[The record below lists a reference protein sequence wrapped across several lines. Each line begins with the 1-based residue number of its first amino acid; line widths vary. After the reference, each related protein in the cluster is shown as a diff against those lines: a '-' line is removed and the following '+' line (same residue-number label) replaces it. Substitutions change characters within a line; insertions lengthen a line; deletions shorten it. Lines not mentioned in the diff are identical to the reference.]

1 MPFTDETF
9 KFLKQLKKNN
19 RRDWFEKNKQRYE
32 DCVRSPA
39 LALIEE
45 IGPLLKK
52 VSPHFLAVAKKTG
65 GSLMRVY
72 RDTRFSKDKT
82 PYKTNVGIQFRHE
95 FGKDV
100 HAPGY
105 YVHLEP
111 NECFMGLGIWHPD
124 SPTLKKIRTHLVDE
138 PQAWKKSIN
147 SKSFKTEF
155 ELAGES
161 LKKAPLGFE
170 KDHPLIEDL
179 RRKDFIAVTN
189 FKPDEATQKDFAKNM
204 INRFKKGNQ
213 LMRFL
218 CDAIR
223 VPF

>member
-1 MPFTDETF
+1 MSFSDETF
-9 KFLKQLKKNN
+9 KFLRQLQKNN
-19 RRDWFEKNKQRYE
+19 RRDWFEKNKDRYE
-32 DCVRSPA
+32 GLVREPA
-39 LALIEE
+39 FEFINKVA
-45 IGPLLKK
+45 PLLKK
-52 VSPHFLAVAKKTG
+52 ISPHFLAVAKKTG

-105 YVHLEP
+105 YVHLHPDES
-111 NECFMGLGIWHPD
+111 FVGLGIWHPD
-124 SPTLKKIRTHLVDE
+124 PKALKSIRNHLVDD
-138 PQAWKKSIN
+138 PLSWKRAIG
-147 SKSFKTEF
+147 SKSFKSNF

-170 KDHPLIEDL
+170 KDHPMIEDL
-179 RRKDFIAVTN
+179 RRKDFIAVTSLQV
-189 FKPDEATQKDFAKNM
+189 KDITRPDFARRM
-204 INRFKKGNQ
+204 TQQFKQGTA

-218 CDAIR
+218 CDALR